1 MLKSLGADTK
11 TILWYNIQNKTYN
24 SYVVNMKN
32 NLELLVVKKGAIIK
46 MSNILF
52 TVMEENNGEITTCE
66 YFGENREKAIE
77 FLKIRTAI
85 ISQNL
90 KNWTTT
96 QGINNCLWEKDN
108 QSIKIYL
115 HEVPYNKEKK

>member
-1 MLKSLGADTK
+1 
-11 TILWYNIQNKTYN
+11 
-24 SYVVNMKN
+24 
-32 NLELLVVKKGAIIK
+32 
-46 MSNILF
+46 MSETLF
-52 TVMEENNGEITTCE
+52 TVMEKNNGEITTCE

-90 KNWTTT
+90 KNWTKT
-96 QGINNCLWEKDN
+96 QGINNCLWEKDS

-115 HEVPYNKEKK
+115 HEVPYNKEKA

>member
-1 MLKSLGADTK
+1 
-11 TILWYNIQNKTYN
+11 
-24 SYVVNMKN
+24 MKN
-32 NLELLVVKKGAIIK
+32 NLEPLVVKKGAIIK
-46 MSNILF
+46 TSNILF
-52 TVMEENNGEITTCE
+52 TVMEENNGKITTCE

-90 KNWTTT
+90 KNWTKT

-115 HEVPYNKEKK
+115 YEVPYNKEKK